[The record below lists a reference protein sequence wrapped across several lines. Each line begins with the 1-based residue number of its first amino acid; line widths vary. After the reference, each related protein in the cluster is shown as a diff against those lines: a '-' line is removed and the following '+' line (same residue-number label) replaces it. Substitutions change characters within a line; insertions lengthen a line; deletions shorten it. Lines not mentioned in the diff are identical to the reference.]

1 MAAFQDIIATVL
13 SEVIA
18 AQHQANL
25 ATERLAEEYR
35 NDPLLRHLPVPTIS
49 VGGTELTFHFAFANA
64 QDATN
69 DISEGAINPLEVI
82 VDSQRLAAMPPEC
95 IQSITLRLSPQEAVK
110 AAQGPS
116 PQTLDK

>member
-1 MAAFQDIIATVL
+1 VL

-64 QDATN
+64 QDAAN

-82 VDSQRLAAMPPEC
+82 VDTQRLAAMPPEC
-95 IQSITLRLSPQEAVK
+95 IQTITLKLSPQEIVK
-110 AAQGPS
+110 QASTSQH
-116 PQTLDK
+116 Q